1 MPKIDEKPL
10 PKPTE
15 KNKLS
20 RKNTIHE
27 KSAEERKESEKRQRM
42 LARAKSLNDL
52 NRRVVAGY
60 SPGLNFDSS
69 SNLSASSV
77 SLFSVVRMAS
87 LTSTLR
93 SIAYQILTSLPQWTC

>member
-10 PKPTE
+10 AKPSE

-87 LTSTLR
+87 LTCTLR

>member
-1 MPKIDEKPL
+1 MPKIDEKIA
-10 PKPTE
+10 PKPAE
-15 KNKLS
+15 KAKLS

-27 KSAEERKESEKRQRM
+27 KSTEERKESEKRQRM

-77 SLFSVVRMAS
+77 SLV
-87 LTSTLR
+87 
-93 SIAYQILTSLPQWTC
+93 SIDGMS